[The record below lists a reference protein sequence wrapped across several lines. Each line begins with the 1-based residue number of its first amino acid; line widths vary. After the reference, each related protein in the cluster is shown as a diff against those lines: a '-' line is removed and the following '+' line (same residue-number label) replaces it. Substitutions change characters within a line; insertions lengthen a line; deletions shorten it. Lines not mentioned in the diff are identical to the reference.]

1 MRRRFRF
8 PLPLPTF
15 SSVVVGTA
23 IVLGASY
30 IVSFVSYLWTAVGA
44 LSAVQLV
51 WYATAKPAGIKLHP
65 QLTALLS
72 NSFLWYLSTVR
83 RLLERSHASHWLS
96 WKVSGFS
103 NFLVIGVGVV
113 TVFNPRAVGR
123 ALGAVTL
130 PVTVAS
136 AAMVVVVRGH
146 VALTSAL
153 WRYMREDGSSFHL
166 AMSCLLFMPV
176 VLTLPTTLWYG
187 VAICGMGGVAE
198 VAVRGV
204 ATLLVTRVLG
214 AGPIDDDGVGGSA
227 APVGCWTGSHV
238 SSVLGGRRSKPGRS
252 HASSG

>member
-1 MRRRFRF
+1 MRGLRF

-15 SSVVVGTA
+15 SSVVVGIA
-23 IVLGASY
+23 IVLGASS

-83 RLLERSHASHWLS
+83 RLLEFSHASHWP
-96 WKVSGFS
+96 WNYVSLW
-103 NFLVIGVGVV
+103 NLLVIGVGVV

-123 ALGAVTL
+123 ALGVVTL

-136 AAMVVVVRGH
+136 AAMVVVVKGH
-146 VALTSAL
+146 VGLTSAL
-153 WRYMREDGSSFHL
+153 WRYMREDGSSFQL

-227 APVGCWTGSHV
+227 APVGCWTV
-238 SSVLGGRRSKPGRS
+238 SSVLGTRSKPNRS